1 MSINYILILSNKELR
16 TEKLISLFKREE
28 FEVEIVEKIAA
39 AVEIIASSEIAVFL
53 INYNSI
59 LNTDRKVLVSLFKD
73 VQKTNFILYDVP
85 TDAIRRLAF
94 YRLGAY
100 RILDKN
106 YKDEEI
112 FYYCNNLLTHFEDDA
127 ELKESYFKGNL
138 EDFNL
143 AGLINIFGREK
154 RSGLLRIQTPVSTG
168 KIYFNSGDIYHAV
181 AGHRRDDEAVL
192 YMLTWNKGWFNMRPL
207 PVKMV
212 KNRVQLSNIGLL
224 LHGEDT
230 RNQFFDKVTQLGGL
244 TKQYKVVN
252 QGDLLLNNREEKYT
266 SFIENLSE
274 FREIYRVIEISPF
287 AMTETLD
294 KLLEIKKTKNLEARE
309 TADAVEDLYL
319 EKAQDTTGLR
329 ESVFSTQ
336 EIGQLR
342 RTLNAVDLNRGKLL
356 ILGTNTS
363 GKSEFVRNLHQSSQ
377 SKIPLEQD
385 LDFTKIELTKDFYLL
400 IFGLALDKKIT
411 ETIAKLSEGLL
422 SYVFLIDAQHLEEI
436 EYTNYVINHLV
447 SLYNVPWAIAVTNL
461 DKNNNKLLSKVKAQV
476 RLPDD
481 RALQICDVK
490 NREEVRQII
499 KSISPT
505 KQKLTKEKEKKK

>member
-1 MSINYILILSNKELR
+1 MSLNYILILSNKELR

-28 FEVEIVEKIAA
+28 YEVEIVDKIAD

-59 LNTDRKVLVSLFKD
+59 LNTDRKALVSLFKD
-73 VQKTNFILYDVP
+73 AQKTNFIVYDVP
-85 TDAIRRLAF
+85 RDAIRRLAF

-106 YKDEEI
+106 YTDEEI
-112 FYYCNNLLTHFEDDA
+112 FFFSNNLLTHSDDGT
-127 ELKESYFKGNL
+127 ELEEFYFKGNL
-138 EDFNL
+138 EDFSL
-143 AGLINIFGREK
+143 SGLINIFGREK
-154 RSGLLRIQTPVSTG
+154 RSGLLRIQTPVSSG

-224 LHGEDT
+224 LHGEET
-230 RNQFFDKVTQLGGL
+230 RNQFFDKVNQLGGL
-244 TKQYKVVN
+244 TKQYKAIN
-252 QGDLLLNNREEKYT
+252 QGDLLLKNREDKYAT
-266 SFIENLSE
+266 FIENLSE
-274 FREIYRVIEISPF
+274 FREIYRIIEISPY
-287 AMTETLD
+287 AMIETLD
-294 KLLEIKKTKNLEARE
+294 KLLDIKKTKNLDARE

-319 EKAQDTTGLR
+319 EKAQDTTGLG

-336 EIGQLR
+336 EISQLR
-342 RTLNAVDLNRGKLL
+342 KTLNAVDLNSGKLL

-363 GKSEFVRNLHQSSQ
+363 GKSEFVRNLHKSSQ
-377 SKIPLEQD
+377 SKAALEQD
-385 LDFTKIELTKDFYLL
+385 IDFTKIEMAKDFYLL
-400 IFGLALDKKIT
+400 VFGLALDKKIT
-411 ETIAKLSEGLL
+411 ETIAGLSEGLL
-422 SYVFLIDAQHLEEI
+422 GSVFLVDAQHLEEI

-447 SLYNVPWAIAVTNL
+447 NLYNVPWAITVTNL
-461 DKNNNKLLSKVKAQV
+461 DKSDTKVLNKVKAQI

-481 RALQICDVK
+481 RAIEICDVK
-490 NREEVRQII
+490 DREEVRQII

-505 KQKLTKEKEKKK
+505 KQKPSKEKKK